1 MISAQ
6 AFGREGAT
14 RDECARAARLAN
26 AYDFISGFPDGF
38 DTEVGDCGVKL
49 SGGQRQQITLP
60 MGGGNPTKGKKY
72 DGKLDYV
79 LTQKLCIGPPTG
91 RLSTKEA
98 VAVKSDTCN
107 TEYTVEYLSN
117 QY

>member
-1 MISAQ
+1 MCCEE
-6 AFGREGAT
+6 R
-14 RDECARAARLAN
+14 RAALPGLAER
-26 AYDFISGFPDGF
+26 DLLHFP
-38 DTEVGDCGVKL
+38 KQQ
-49 SGGQRQQITLP
+49 GGQRQQITLP

-72 DGKLDYV
+72 DGNLKYV

-91 RLSTKEA
+91 RLSKKEA